1 MKMFKFQALQL
12 LRSQL
17 KTLIQL
23 NQRKVPMK
31 LKIQIQQS
39 QQKRPKTQIQRNRQ

>member
-17 KTLIQL
+17 KTLIQQ